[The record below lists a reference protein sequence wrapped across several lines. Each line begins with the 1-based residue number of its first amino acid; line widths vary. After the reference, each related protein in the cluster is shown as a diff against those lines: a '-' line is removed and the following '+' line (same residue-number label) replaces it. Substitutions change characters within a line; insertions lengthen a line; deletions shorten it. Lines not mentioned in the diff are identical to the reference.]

1 MSRLG
6 ITDLVNKIKICTNL
20 IKLFHFEI
28 YIILFFFISFVQIC
42 NNIWKYHLNKYN
54 YNSQRSVIAQKLL
67 LQLLLNFQYP
77 ITITKLF
84 FCIKRRHITIT
95 SAITF
100 DYYNIILNL
109 IYIFL
114 DKKYQHI

>member
-1 MSRLG
+1 MSDILLSDFVEKCRKFKHEKF
-6 ITDLVNKIKICTNL
+6 I
-20 IKLFHFEI
+20 LFHTNF
-28 YIILFFFISFVQIC
+28 L
-42 NNIWKYHLNKYN
+42 
-54 YNSQRSVIAQKLL
+54 QRSTIAQKLL